1 MNNSVKPEFV
11 FLSTVSFVMISFL
24 ILGFAIG
31 ASIAAVCLTR
41 KKPLLTCFKNKTSPM
56 DVDNICS
63 CTNGVEAIQDACLSN
78 NDEMCTSCNS
88 GFYLSADSCSENMCS
103 CSHGTG
109 ATGENCPSNGISLC
123 TVCDSGYYLRNDLCV
138 LATNNNCTCGNG
150 VAAVRSADDGLEV
163 CASCDNGYY
172 TQ

>member
-11 FLSTVSFVMISFL
+11 SLSTVSFVMISFL

-78 NDEMCTSCNS
+78 NDEMCII
-88 GFYLSADSCSENMCS
+88 ADSIYQRI
-103 CSHGTG
+103 HVLK
-109 ATGENCPSNGISLC
+109 I
-123 TVCDSGYYLRNDLCV
+123 CV
-138 LATNNNCTCGNG
+138 L
-150 VAAVRSADDGLEV
+150 VLMELELPVKIVRQMESV
-163 CASCDNGYY
+163 CVQFVIVDII
-172 TQ
+172 